1 LDLFNNFT
9 PSSFSVLPHP
19 FCKPQFWDVDAPS
32 NGFIYPNN
40 VRFGATG
47 ARSCQEEL
55 SCTLVIALKKA

>member
-1 LDLFNNFT
+1 
-9 PSSFSVLPHP
+9 
-19 FCKPQFWDVDAPS
+19 VDAPS